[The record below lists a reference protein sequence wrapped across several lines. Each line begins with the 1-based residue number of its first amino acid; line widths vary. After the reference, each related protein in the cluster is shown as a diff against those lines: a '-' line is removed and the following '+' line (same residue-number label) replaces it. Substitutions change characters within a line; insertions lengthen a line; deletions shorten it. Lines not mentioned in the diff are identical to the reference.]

1 MTDNRPTDG
10 DAADDPR
17 DPRLAALYR
26 EASDDQPP
34 ANLEAD
40 IRAAARRGVGAGP
53 RPVDPTSM
61 RAWRVPMAVAAVLV
75 LSVSVVTLMRE
86 EDPGRFAEPLRGARP
101 PAARPPATASQKEA
115 PSEPA
120 ASAQPGTG
128 AAQPES
134 RARAPAGETGQQPA
148 QTLRSLPAPPD
159 PGASTAQR
167 PADAAAERGR
177 QETAPPAAMAPSPA
191 DAPAEHASGRD
202 SAAKPA
208 AAMTEQEQ
216 ASRAPTAVMPAPAAR
231 SAPGKSAL
239 ATAYANE
246 PPQKWLEKIAD
257 LRREGRQ
264 AEADELLEVFRQ
276 RFPDH
281 PLPAGWR

>member
-1 MTDNRPTDG
+1 MTDNRPRGG

-34 ANLEAD
+34 THLEAA
-40 IRAAARRGVGAGP
+40 IRTAARRGVGARP
-53 RPVDPTSM
+53 RPVGPTSM
-61 RAWRVPMAVAAVLV
+61 RAWRVPMALAAVLV
-75 LSVSVVTLMRE
+75 LSVSVVPLMRE
-86 EDPGRFAEPLRGARP
+86 EDPGRFAELLRGAPP

-134 RARAPAGETGQQPA
+134 RAGAPAGETGQQPA

-159 PGASTAQR
+159 PRASTAQR
-167 PADAAAERGR
+167 PADAAAKRGR
-177 QETAPPAAMAPSPA
+177 QEPAPPAAMAPSPA
-191 DAPAEHASGRD
+191 DAPAEHESGRD

-208 AAMTEQEQ
+208 AAMTEQ
-216 ASRAPTAVMPAPAAR
+216 ASRAPMAAAPAPAAR
-231 SAPGKSAL
+231 STPGKSAL
-239 ATAYANE
+239 ATVYENE
-246 PPQKWLEKIAD
+246 PPQNWLEKIAD

-281 PLPAGWR
+281 PVPAGWR